1 MAVRYARRHPE
12 TGEKPRFSGPGQG
25 SQTLYGG
32 APKTAPYLGFL
43 GAGRCRFDRESP
55 PIPRVFGE
63 MAPGERVAVM
73 SRRGNDLGRRRP
85 IRRFTSRAV
94 HVMGVN
100 ETTPLLTTAQAADLL
115 GVSPRTMEDWRRWER
130 GPAYIRLGYKVVR
143 YRLPDLESFVSA
155 GAVAA

>member
-1 MAVRYARRHPE
+1 
-12 TGEKPRFSGPGQG
+12 
-25 SQTLYGG
+25 
-32 APKTAPYLGFL
+32 
-43 GAGRCRFDRESP
+43 
-55 PIPRVFGE
+55 

-143 YRLPDLESFVSA
+143 YRLPDIESFVSA